1 MRLSNIND
9 PSGMEL
15 KPLQPFQ
22 GFSPYVSEEGPLLAN
37 LKGKLIAVPD
47 TFGRNVGQIY
57 NVEKDEWVG

>member
-1 MRLSNIND
+1 MRLTNIND
-9 PSGMEL
+9 SSGMEL

-22 GFSPYVSEEGPLLAN
+22 GFCPPVSDEGPLLAN

-57 NVEKDEWVG
+57 NV